1 MEVFTESNIS
11 PEIGMEIMNALSIN
25 GLDIQDPSVYKKYRD
40 IALYAGRFED
50 GPAIIRKISRG
61 AKSGEEKISKVS
73 EYIGLRKSLTEVR
86 DRIGEL
92 PPVDAIINETEEHR
106 ELNARESQII
116 NEIRYYEK

>member
-11 PEIGMEIMNALSIN
+11 PEVGMEIMTALNIN
-25 GLDIQDPSVYKKYRD
+25 GLDIQDPGVYKKYRD
-40 IALYAGRFED
+40 IALYASRFED
-50 GPAIIRKISRG
+50 GPAIIRKISRS
-61 AKSGEEKISKVS
+61 ARSGEEKINRVS
-73 EYIGLRKSLTEVR
+73 EYIHLRKSLAEVR

-116 NEIRYYEK
+116 NEIRYYER